1 MSQARVA
8 KGGGQATPSGGSRQ
22 NEHLSRYLDLIGL
35 RAGASLDE
43 INTAYYTVVKRFPEN
58 PTEEDEARMQEL
70 RRAYEILRRA
80 YVPPKQ
86 KSLTALLDRRLMM
99 PVLGMVVAASL
110 GSVLYLNRGTIRLKL
125 NHYEPGVVLRLNSAM
140 NPFGTVVGYEAQHR
154 FAAGAPGAA
163 YEIRLDGRQETV
175 WVSERIAVNGMTKM
189 SR

>member
-8 KGGGQATPSGGSRQ
+8 KGGGVAAPSGGSRQ

-86 KSLTALLDRRLMM
+86 KSVLLDRRLMV

-125 NHYEPGVVLRLNSAM
+125 NHYEPGVVLRLNSEM
-140 NPFGTVVGYEAQHR
+140 NAFGTVVGYETQHR

-175 WVSERIAVNGMTKM
+175 WVSERIAVNGMTKL